1 MLSVPQLLRSVVML
15 RKERSQTIQ
24 LMIDN
29 KKPMLVSRLDTS
41 QAPQPSVVDLAQAAL
56 RVIVEPH
63 RKNEQQQAI
72 PAGAS
77 DTMRRK
83 SELRKSTRY
92 QLNSAVVIRWLG
104 GDGEIHEAFGAVH
117 DISTCGV
124 FVDCTT
130 ILRTATNVELE
141 ITSPNPKLS
150 PYDLELRFEGK
161 VVRSGKRTGREGFA
175 VAGFLYVSRL
185 WGLGC

>member
-1 MLSVPQLLRSVVML
+1 
-15 RKERSQTIQ
+15 
-24 LMIDN
+24 MIDN

-41 QAPQPSVVDLAQAAL
+41 QAPQSSAVNLAHAAL
-56 RVIVEPH
+56 RAIVEPH
-63 RKNEQQQAI
+63 RKNGQQQDI
-72 PAGAS
+72 SAGAS

-83 SELRKSTRY
+83 TELRKSTRY
-92 QLNSAVVIRWLG
+92 QLNSAVIIRWLG
-104 GDGEIHEAFGAVH
+104 ADGEIHEAFGAVH

-124 FVDCTT
+124 FVESATT
-130 ILRTATNVELE
+130 LRTSTNIELE
-141 ITSPNPKLS
+141 ITSPNPKPS

-161 VVRSGKRTGREGFA
+161 VVRSGKRKGREGFA

>member
-1 MLSVPQLLRSVVML
+1 
-15 RKERSQTIQ
+15 
-24 LMIDN
+24 MIDN

-41 QAPQPSVVDLAQAAL
+41 PAPRPAAVDLVQAAL
-56 RVIVEPH
+56 RTIAVPQ
-63 RKNEQQQAI
+63 RRNGQQQAI
-72 PAGAS
+72 SAGAS

-83 SELRKSTRY
+83 TELRKSKRY

-104 GDGEIHEAFGAVH
+104 VDGEIHEAVGAVH

-124 FVDCTT
+124 FVESPTT
-130 ILRTATNVELE
+130 LRMATNVELE
-141 ITSPNPKLS
+141 ITSPNPKPS

-161 VVRSGKRTGREGFA
+161 VVRSGKRQGKEGFA

-185 WGLGC
+185 WGLGW